1 MPSQFQALAEDS
13 DTENDEEIEPIVL
26 NAVPSYED
34 LSTTRVDE
42 ETVLQAIYG
51 EDYWKSEGVWGS
63 SVLNIHVQPPDIP
76 SDQIGSKLTLSITLG
91 KHYPYV
97 VPSITLK
104 DVEGLN
110 VSKQK
115 SLMEKISGRC
125 KELASVGSVMACEL
139 VQITE
144 DFLFENNDYQA
155 KMSAWEQMNARQELE
170 KKQALEKEKEL
181 HSFMDNTDD
190 RSSSIIDSN
199 SYVKHVDSLNQIN
212 EVDSAANARIQKEL
226 QRQIAAISLGGKKD
240 NQIDKQDKVSNLP
253 EIQDESDEDF
263 DDDYQFQKPSDG
275 NSSSRYSNDFIELSF
290 LGQGGQ
296 GTVVKVRNRLDRRI
310 YAIKKVLLE
319 SERGRNKEYARLEN
333 MKLRREVTHISRMTH
348 KNIVRYYQAWVE
360 GAEISTAA
368 PPVSTMVEGDLN
380 GGNISQEDDDASETG
395 SGAGFW
401 GKRHGTDSIT
411 GDDKAS
417 FSSEGATDLWSLDE
431 NNPMKFTDED
441 MQNFDADD
449 PMTPLINGLG
459 YDNMEY
465 MKRVR
470 KASIAT
476 SDDSEEIYLADI
488 SLANSIRPVMYIQ
501 MEYCETTL
509 RHLIDENSLELSD
522 NDRWKMIRQIL
533 EALVYIHR
541 RKIIHRDLK
550 PGNIFLDSEHNIR
563 LGDFG
568 LATTRFNKQE
578 DELLAS
584 VTDISYLMAGSVV
597 NENSLS
603 RSQNGSI
610 TGGVGTTF
618 YIAPEQEFQRN
629 SSTRNQTDY
638 DCKADIFSLGI
649 IIFEMFHG
657 PFSTQMERANTLNR
671 LRGDNAGKN
680 HHVITSSN
688 TNTSILTVDSKVAGN
703 DKILENDEFLKDACI
718 RFPESFEATDNCKKI
733 ILWCLQKDPKARP
746 NADEL
751 LSSDLLPRQ
760 IELDH
765 HYLKEA
771 LQSISNPDSESH
783 QRIIQALFDRHAL
796 QHVEITW
803 DTDVAIKAQ
812 KFSINSSSDN
822 SGKRIV
828 HTPLET
834 LSKSLNEIGG
844 FSSNIDVSQPIPM
857 NALATLAS
865 ISTLRRAKGAG
876 KIAKGEVLR
885 TAMQHTA
892 AFLAINA
899 ASSAAAT
906 GNADG
911 AYGSDPRV
919 VQNVCSQL
927 ISIFQLHGA
936 VWLSSPLLR
945 PKLPSDLS
953 VSGVAEVINERSTN
967 LLLPEDLQVNFARAI
982 GRGGAALSNTKRY
995 QIDNVYYSSVSG
1007 GHPREALEASFDVIV
1022 DDLTARSELFVAE
1035 TIMVLSQAIS
1045 ILADSMPGS
1054 MTETALERP
1063 YWFLRISHTR
1073 LADSILELCHV
1084 PPKDE
1089 VRRICYGIFS
1099 RCSAPSPRAFQEA
1112 EKKEHSMKRE
1122 EKGTLDPLKQLGEM
1136 LEKATREH
1144 ELPREAATRLRI
1156 FLSSGCLPLP
1166 LDPRLALDALQN
1178 ATKKLRSLDE
1188 NHAVSS
1194 RKNKKFEDV
1203 GRSLRTLRN
1212 CMDAMS
1218 AIGIFPLRA
1227 NDAEKRNFHQPLY
1240 ISIDLGLRQKRRHYH
1255 GNILYQAILLPDDFR
1270 TIHANDA
1277 LFGSGGK
1284 GIKIAEGG
1292 RYDDLVRRFRPPGNF
1307 ASAELTGYSS
1317 SPIPICAGVRFFI
1330 GRIVEQLYQY
1340 SSVESKSLHNSNIHQ
1355 TADIEI
1361 LRKSLAHPFPKN
1373 PSVTCIVAGT
1383 NGFDSSTLSERI
1395 TVAAMLWAQG
1405 IATEYV
1411 PHSGVMTTLIKQK
1424 GDGATGNTSD
1434 SALWTL
1440 DQICAICSIIK
1451 IPFVI
1456 VVQHHLL
1463 QDKNSVRLR
1472 TILDSNQALNG
1483 WQEVFVPLSSLASE
1497 IQDRYSRI
1505 CSDAVIKDISN
1516 TNVAEKQISNRDVSI
1531 SGSKTYPGTSDFEC
1545 VYVDSDQFYLDI
1557 EHASGKDPKLKS
1569 VFKVVKTSRQ
1579 ISESYLSNILYDTPV
1594 LVVPI
1599 PFRVLR
1605 HFNTEAMFGKGPN
1618 IVTSTSDVITIYSS
1632 HKKVLKSLAS
1642 CLDHLIRRSDT
1653 EIPKKNKIGSSGNL
1667 LSFLTYSIPDDRFD
1681 LLTIDKKESTRR
1693 KDISSSGNDF
1703 HHHRQGSRLKGSR
1716 R

>member
-13 DTENDEEIEPIVL
+13 DSEDDEDIEPVNLSAI
-26 NAVPSYED
+26 PSYED
-34 LSTTRVDE
+34 LSTTRIDE

-63 SVLNIHVQPPDIP
+63 AVLNIRVRPPDIP
-76 SDQIGSKLTLSITLG
+76 PEQLSSKLTLSLTIG
-91 KHYPYV
+91 KRYPYV
-97 VPSITLK
+97 APSINLK
-104 DVEGLN
+104 DVIGLTILQ
-110 VSKQK
+110 QK
-115 SLMEKISGRC
+115 SLMEKISSRC
-125 KELASVGSVMACEL
+125 KELAAVGSVMACEL

-144 DFLFENNDYQA
+144 DFLFANNDYQA
-155 KMSAWEQMNARQELE
+155 NMSAWEQMNARQELE

-181 HSFMDNTDD
+181 HSFMDNIDD
-190 RSSSIIDSN
+190 KSSSAVESN
-199 SYVKHVDSLNQIN
+199 SYVKHVDSLNQMN

-226 QRQIAAISLGGKKD
+226 QRQIAAISLDGKKGD
-240 NQIDKQDKVSNLP
+240 NIGKQGKVSSLP

-263 DDDYQFQKPSDG
+263 DDDYQFQLPSDG
-275 NSSSRYSNDFIELSF
+275 KSSSRYSNDFIELAF
-290 LGQGGQ
+290 LGEGGQ
-296 GTVVKVRNRLDRRI
+296 GTVVKVRNRLDRRV

-319 SERGRNKEYARLEN
+319 SERGRNKEFARLEN

-360 GAEISTAA
+360 GGEMSNNVLSVT
-368 PPVSTMVEGDLN
+368 TMVEEDM
-380 GGNISQEDDDASETG
+380 NIGSSDNEDADASEAG
-395 SGAGFW
+395 SDVGFW
-401 GKRHGTDSIT
+401 GKRNEIEPIS
-411 GDDKAS
+411 GDKGS
-417 FSSEGATDLWSLDE
+417 FSSEEVTDLWSMDE
-431 NNPMKFTDED
+431 NNAMKFTDED

-449 PMTPLINGLG
+449 PMTPLIHGLG
-459 YDNMEY
+459 YDNVEY

-476 SDDSEEIYLADI
+476 SDDSEEIHLADI
-488 SLANSIRPVMYIQ
+488 SIADSIRPVMYIQ

-509 RHLIDENSLELSD
+509 RHLIDENSLEQTD
-522 NDRWKMIRQIL
+522 NERWKMIRQIL

-550 PGNIFLDSEHNIR
+550 PGNIFLDSERNIR

-568 LATTRFNKQE
+568 LATRRITKEE
-578 DELLAS
+578 DEMLAS
-584 VTDISYLMAGSVV
+584 VNDITHLMGGSIG
-597 NENSLS
+597 NEISLS
-603 RSQNGSI
+603 HSRNGSI

-618 YIAPEQEFQRN
+618 YIAPEQEFQRT
-629 SSTRNQTDY
+629 SSSRNQTDY

-657 PFSTQMERANTLNR
+657 PFSTQMERANTLQR
-671 LRGDNAGKN
+671 LRGDIASKN
-680 HHVITSSN
+680 QHTNMSSN
-688 TNTSILTVDSKVAGN
+688 TKISIQSNDSRAFETEKP
-703 DKILENDEFLKDACI
+703 LEEDELLRTANA
-718 RFPESFEATDNCKKI
+718 RFPENFGATNNCKKI
-733 ILWCLQKDPKARP
+733 ILWCLQRDPKDRP

-783 QRIIQALFDRHAL
+783 QQIIQALFERNAL

-803 DTDVAIKAQ
+803 DTDVAVKAQ
-812 KFSINSSSDN
+812 KFSNNSGNDN
-822 SGKRIV
+822 HGKRIS
-828 HTPLET
+828 HNPLEA
-834 LSKSLNEIGG
+834 LNKSLNEIGG
-844 FSSNIDVSQPIPM
+844 FSNNIDVSQPIPM

-865 ISTLRRAKGAG
+865 ILTLRRAKGAG

-885 TAMQHTA
+885 TAMQHVA
-892 AFLAINA
+892 ASLAINA
-899 ASSAAAT
+899 ASSAAST

-911 AYGSDPRV
+911 VYGSDPRV
-919 VQNVCSQL
+919 VQNVCSQ
-927 ISIFQLHGA
+927 IVAIFQSHGA
-936 VWLSSPLLR
+936 VWLPSPLLR
-945 PKLPSDLS
+945 PKLSSDLP

-967 LLLPEDLQVNFARAI
+967 LLLPEDLQINFARAI

-995 QIDNVYYSSVSG
+995 YIHNAFYQSVSG
-1007 GHPREALEASFDVIV
+1007 GHPREALEASFDVIN
-1022 DDLTARSELFVAE
+1022 DDLTAKSEVFVAE
-1035 TIMVLSQAIS
+1035 TIMVLSQVMS
-1045 ILADSMPGS
+1045 ILADSI
-1054 MTETALERP
+1054 TEPINESAGKPP

-1073 LADSILELCHV
+1073 LTDSILELCQV

-1089 VRRICYGIFS
+1089 LRRYCYGMFS
-1099 RCSAPSPRAFQEA
+1099 RCSAPSPHVFQTTS
-1112 EKKEHSMKRE
+1112 KKERSMKKE
-1122 EKGTLDPLKQLGEM
+1122 EKGSTDPLKQLGEM
-1136 LEKATREH
+1136 LEKATRDH

-1166 LDPRLALDALQN
+1166 SDFYLALDALQN
-1178 ATKKLRSLDE
+1178 ATKRLRSLDE
-1188 NHAVSS
+1188 NKVVSV

-1203 GRSLRTLRN
+1203 GRSLRTLHN

-1218 AIGIFPLRA
+1218 AIGIFPLHE
-1227 NDAEKRNFHQPLY
+1227 NDGEKNNMHPPLY
-1240 ISIDLGLRQKRRHYH
+1240 VSIDLGLRQKRRHYH
-1255 GNILYQAILLPDDFR
+1255 GNILYQAILLPDDFQ
-1270 TIHANDA
+1270 TIHTTDA
-1277 LFGSGGK
+1277 LFGSAGK

-1307 ASAELTGYSS
+1307 AAELTGYRSA
-1317 SPIPICAGVRFFI
+1317 PIPTCAGVRIFI
-1330 GRIVEQLYQY
+1330 GKLVEQLYLY
-1340 SSVESKSLHNSNIHQ
+1340 SSLEWKSLYKSNIHQ

-1395 TVAAMLWAQG
+1395 TVASLLWAQG
-1405 IATEYV
+1405 ISTEYI
-1411 PHSGVMTTLIKQK
+1411 PHSGVISTLIRQK
-1424 GDGATGNTSD
+1424 DVGANGNISD
-1434 SALWTL
+1434 SSLWTL
-1440 DQICAICSIIK
+1440 DQICAICSIMK

-1472 TILDSNQALNG
+1472 TILDGSQAQNG

-1497 IQDRYSRI
+1497 IQDRYSRL
-1505 CSDAVIKDISN
+1505 SSEATLKDISSVS
-1516 TNVAEKQISNRDVSI
+1516 VAEKQMSSRDTSNL
-1531 SGSKTYPGTSDFEC
+1531 GSKLYPGPSNFEC
-1545 VYVDSDQFYLDI
+1545 VYVDSDQFYLDV

-1569 VFKVVKTSRQ
+1569 VFKKVKTSRQ
-1579 ISESYLSNILYDTPV
+1579 ISESYISSILYETPV

-1618 IVTSTSDVITIYSS
+1618 IVTSTFDVISTYPS
-1632 HKKVLKSLAS
+1632 HNKVLKSLAL
-1642 CLDHLIRRSDT
+1642 CLDHFIRRSDAD
-1653 EIPKKNKIGSSGNL
+1653 IPKRNKTGPKCAI
-1667 LSFLTYSIPDDRFD
+1667 LSFLTYSISDDRFD
-1681 LLTIDKKESTRR
+1681 LLTIDKKESTR
-1693 KDISSSGNDF
+1693 KHDNTNSGNDA
-1703 HHHRQGSRLKGSR
+1703 HYHRHGNRIKGSR

>member
-1 MPSQFQALAEDS
+1 M
-13 DTENDEEIEPIVL
+13 
-26 NAVPSYED
+26 
-34 LSTTRVDE
+34 
-42 ETVLQAIYG
+42 
-51 EDYWKSEGVWGS
+51 
-63 SVLNIHVQPPDIP
+63 
-76 SDQIGSKLTLSITLG
+76 
-91 KHYPYV
+91 
-97 VPSITLK
+97 
-104 DVEGLN
+104 
-110 VSKQK
+110 
-115 SLMEKISGRC
+115 
-125 KELASVGSVMACEL
+125 
-139 VQITE
+139 
-144 DFLFENNDYQA
+144 
-155 KMSAWEQMNARQELE
+155 
-170 KKQALEKEKEL
+170 
-181 HSFMDNTDD
+181 
-190 RSSSIIDSN
+190 
-199 SYVKHVDSLNQIN
+199 DSLNQIN

-226 QRQIAAISLGGKKD
+226 QRQIAAISLGGKRD
-240 NQIDKQDKVSNLP
+240 NQIDKQEKVSSLP

-275 NSSSRYSNDFIELSF
+275 KTSSRYINDFIELSF

-319 SERGRNKEYARLEN
+319 SERGRNKEFARLEN

-360 GAEISTAA
+360 GGEISNNV
-368 PPVSTMVEGDLN
+368 PSVSTMVEEDLN
-380 GGNISQEDDDASETG
+380 GDSSSNEDGDVSETG
-395 SGAGFW
+395 SDVGFW
-401 GKRHGTDSIT
+401 GTRRGTESIC

-417 FSSEGATDLWSLDE
+417 FSSEEVTDLWSMDE
-431 NNPMKFTDED
+431 NNTMKFTDED

-488 SLANSIRPVMYIQ
+488 SLANSIRPIMYIQ

-509 RHLIDENSLELSD
+509 RHLIDENSLDLTD
-522 NDRWKMIRQIL
+522 NERWKMVRQIL

-568 LATTRFNKQE
+568 LATTRITKEE
-578 DELLAS
+578 DEMLAS
-584 VTDISYLMAGSVV
+584 VNDITSLMGGSAV

-603 RSQNGSI
+603 NSRNGSI

-618 YIAPEQEFQRN
+618 YIAPEQEFQR
-629 SSTRNQTDY
+629 SSSARSQTDY

-657 PFSTQMERANTLNR
+657 PFSTQMERANILQK
-671 LRGDNAGKN
+671 LRGDIVRKN
-680 HHVITSSN
+680 HHISMPMD
-688 TNTSILTVDSKVAGN
+688 TNTSAQSIDSKVYGIQ
-703 DKILENDEFLKDACI
+703 KPLEEEELLKTASV
-718 RFPESFEATDNCKKI
+718 RFPESFDVTDNCKKI
-733 ILWCLQKDPKARP
+733 ILWCLQRDPKDRP

-765 HYLKEA
+765 HYMKEA

-783 QRIIQALFDRHAL
+783 QQIIQALFDRHAL

-812 KFSINSSSDN
+812 KFSISSGGDN
-822 SGKRIV
+822 HGKRIS

-834 LSKSLNEIGG
+834 LNKSLNEIGG
-844 FSSNIDVSQPIPM
+844 FNNNIDVSQPIPM

-876 KIAKGEVLR
+876 KLAKGEVLR
-885 TAMQHTA
+885 TAMQHMA
-892 AFLAINA
+892 ASLAINS
-899 ASSAAAT
+899 ASSAAST

-911 AYGSDPRV
+911 VYGSDPRV
-919 VQNVCSQL
+919 VQNVCSQ
-927 ISIFQLHGA
+927 IIAIFQSHGA
-936 VWLSSPLLR
+936 VCLSSPLLR
-945 PKLPSDLS
+945 PKVPSDLPI
-953 VSGVAEVINERSTN
+953 SGVAEVINERSTN

-995 QIDNVYYSSVSG
+995 HISNVYYQSVSG
-1007 GHPREALEASFDVIV
+1007 GHPREALEASFDVIN

-1035 TIMVLSQAIS
+1035 TILVLSQVMS
-1045 ILADSMPGS
+1045 ILADSIP
-1054 MTETALERP
+1054 ETINESAIKRP

-1073 LADSILELCHV
+1073 LTDSILELCQV

-1089 VRRICYGIFS
+1089 LRRYCYSIFS
-1099 RCSAPSPRAFQEA
+1099 RCSAPSPHVFQMA
-1112 EKKEHSMKRE
+1112 SKQQYSMKKEERGAM
-1122 EKGTLDPLKQLGEM
+1122 DPLKQLGEM
-1136 LEKATREH
+1136 LEKATRDY
-1144 ELPREAATRLRI
+1144 ELPREAATRLQI

-1166 LDPRLALDALQN
+1166 SDFYHALDSLQN
-1178 ATKKLRSLDE
+1178 ATKRLRSLDE
-1188 NHAVSS
+1188 NNAVSA

-1203 GRSLRTLRN
+1203 GKSLRTLRN

-1218 AIGIFPLRA
+1218 AIGIFPLRTK
-1227 NDAEKRNFHQPLY
+1227 DGEKSNVHQPLY
-1240 ISIDLGLRQKRRHYH
+1240 VSIDLGLRQKRRHYH
-1255 GNILYQAILLPDDFR
+1255 GNILYQAILLPDDFHTIR
-1270 TIHANDA
+1270 TNDV
-1277 LFGSGGK
+1277 LFGSAGK

-1292 RYDDLVRRFRPPGNF
+1292 RYDELVRRFRPPGNF
-1307 ASAELTGYSS
+1307 AAELTGYRSA
-1317 SPIPICAGVRFFI
+1317 PIPICAGLRIFI
-1330 GRIVEQLYQY
+1330 GKIVEQLYLY
-1340 SSVESKSLHNSNIHQ
+1340 SLLESKRLHNSNIYQ
-1355 TADIEI
+1355 TVDTEI
-1361 LRKSLAHPFPKN
+1361 LRKSLAHPFPKS

-1383 NGFDSSTLSERI
+1383 NGFDSSSLTERI
-1395 TVAAMLWAQG
+1395 TVASLLWAKG

-1411 PHSGVMTTLIKQK
+1411 PHSGVISTFIKQK
-1424 GDGATGNTSD
+1424 DVGTTDYISD
-1434 SALWTL
+1434 SGLWTL
-1440 DQICAICSIIK
+1440 DQICAICSIMK
-1451 IPFVI
+1451 IPFVV

-1472 TILDSNQALNG
+1472 AILDSSQAQNG

-1497 IQDRYSRI
+1497 IQDRYARLS
-1505 CSDAVIKDISN
+1505 SDTTIKEISSSI
-1516 TNVAEKQISNRDVSI
+1516 VAEKQISNRDVSS
-1531 SGSKTYPGTSDFEC
+1531 SGSKLYPGSSDFEC
-1545 VYVDSDQFYLDI
+1545 IYVDSDQFYLDI

-1569 VFKVVKTSRQ
+1569 IFKIVKTSRQ
-1579 ISESYLSNILYDTPV
+1579 ISESYISNILHETPV

-1618 IVTSTSDVITIYSS
+1618 IVTSTFDVISSYSS

-1642 CLDHLIRRSDT
+1642 CLDHFIRHSDT
-1653 EIPKKNKIGSSGNL
+1653 ETPKKNKAGSKGDL
-1667 LSFLTYSIPDDRFD
+1667 LSFLTYSISDDRFD
-1681 LLTIDKKESTRR
+1681 LLTIDKKESNRR
-1693 KDISSSGNDF
+1693 QNNTSSGNDT
-1703 HHHRQGSRLKGSR
+1703 HYHRHGSRQKGSKR
-1716 R
+1716 